1 MSELVSVI
9 IPAYNKGV
17 LLLEAVDSVLAQT
30 YPDLEVIVVDDGS
43 TEDIE
48 SMLKK
53 YPSDKVRYAPIPHSG
68 HPSVVRN
75 TGLSLAR
82 GSLIAFL
89 DSDDRWAPEKLAEQ
103 VQVLRDNPNIGLV
116 SSDAYIIEHE
126 KVVPGLSFLDI
137 YSGIR
142 FGEAMS
148 GDLWEELLFDNFI
161 VTSTVLLRRSLI
173 ARAGLFSTSE
183 KQRISQDYDLWLR
196 IAAVSDIYYLPKNLA
211 YYRTAGGLHNEETRQ
226 MYWNGM
232 LDLFTGLSAYLSRIG
247 GKKGSVDLA
256 NRRVFEMKSY
266 ISLSNRDIVRSFVNL
281 SGYFYYRLKAVMAL

>member
-1 MSELVSVI
+1 MKRISVWFLI
-9 IPAYNKGV
+9 LTFSA
-17 LLLEAVDSVLAQT
+17 LLARAQDDAAQQQLDKLSGQIQDLQDAQAQQAKRLAALEKEIN
-30 YPDLEVIVVDDGS
+30 DLQGQASASGGS
-43 TEDIE
+43 T
-48 SMLKK
+48 
-53 YPSDKVRYAPIPHSG
+53 A
-68 HPSVVRN
+68 N
-75 TGLSLAR
+75 
-82 GSLIAFL
+82 
-89 DSDDRWAPEKLAEQ
+89 SDDVKKLAEQ
-103 VQVLRDNPNIGLV
+103 VQVLRDDPNIGLV

-173 ARAGLFSTSE
+173 DRAGLFSTSE
-183 KQRISQDYDLWLR
+183 MQRISQDYDLWLR
-196 IAAVSDIYYLPKNLA
+196 IAAISDIYYLPKNLA
-211 YYRTAGGLHNEETRQ
+211 YYRTAGGLHNGETMQ

-232 LDLFTGLSAYLSRIG
+232 LDLFTGLSAYLSSIG
-247 GKKGSVDLA
+247 SKKGSVDLA

-281 SGYFYYRLKAVMAL
+281 SGYFYYRLKAAMAL